1 MNFPFTQDILVYPQ
15 IYCLLQ
21 TPLARMMVEPQKGL
35 LDGKWELNLPVHATG
50 KFSSQ
55 VWV

>member
-1 MNFPFTQDILVYPQ
+1 MNFKGKLNLYN
-15 IYCLLQ
+15 YLLQ

-50 KFSSQ
+50 KFCYLNLGCNL
-55 VWV
+55 